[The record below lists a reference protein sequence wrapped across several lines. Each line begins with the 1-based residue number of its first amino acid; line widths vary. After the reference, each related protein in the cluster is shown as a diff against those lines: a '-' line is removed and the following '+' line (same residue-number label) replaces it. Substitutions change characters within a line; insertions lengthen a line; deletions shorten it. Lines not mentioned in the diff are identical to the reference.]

1 MKISQLI
8 EVIPGIIIF
17 KISEMEF
24 CINVND
30 VHLIKRIEESDQFE
44 VYDSNDIS
52 YIKIYNINIPI
63 VDISN
68 FFQPNNNYVNKRKI
82 VLIIKHHSENDK
94 QEKTFGILVDEV
106 VEIISADKSE
116 NNYLLQFNPSNEN
129 PFVSGAIFWGE
140 RKILL
145 PNYSKIAST
154 IFLKEIKVQ

>member
-1 MKISQLI
+1 MEISQLI

-30 VHLIKRIEESDQFE
+30 VHVIKRMEGPDKLE
-44 VYDSNDIS
+44 VYDSNDIA

-63 VDISN
+63 IDISKY
-68 FFQPNNNYVNKRKI
+68 FQTGKKNIRKRNI
-82 VLIIKHHSENDK
+82 VLIIKHHGEEDK
-94 QEKTFGILVDEV
+94 LEKTFGILVDEV
-106 VEIISADKSE
+106 VEIISADKSQ
-116 NNYLLQFNPSNEN
+116 NNYLMQFTPSNDN
-129 PFVSGAIFWGE
+129 SFVSGAITWGE